1 MKCPRAVAVLD
12 LGGDA
17 TYASI
22 WHMKRTTLYLDADLE
37 LRLKRETRRQRRPMA
52 DLVREAIRRYV
63 DETPSR
69 KPPGGGA
76 FSSKRK
82 DTAAQAEETLRAT
95 RFGED

>member
-1 MKCPRAVAVLD
+1 
-12 LGGDA
+12 
-17 TYASI
+17 
-22 WHMKRTTLYLDADLE
+22 MKRTTLYLDPDLE

-63 DETPSR
+63 DEAPSR
-69 KPPGGGA
+69 QPPGGGA

-82 DTAAQAEETLRAT
+82 DTASRAEETLRAT